1 MIIKTVRT
9 TRPNTEVNFYEFSL
23 DFVSYRLENYINTK
37 KLKIENSLSED
48 GLTKISTFIFLD
60 QATQNQYDKDPIISK
75 ELKNRNIYNRSQG
88 ITANAKTIST
98 YQEVA

>member
-23 DFVSYRLENYINTK
+23 DFISYRLENYINTK

-60 QATQNQYDKDPIISK
+60 QATQNQYDKDSIISK
-75 ELKNRNIYNRSQG
+75 EVKNRNIYNRSQE
-88 ITANAKTIST
+88 ITTNVKTVST